1 MYYYIRRVSKLITKK
16 ENVFF
21 IQEFKS
27 YTKSN
32 INPDKWLIDDTVRM
46 IRPKVIYI
54 NFDKSITSVF
64 QTVIPENQILNSHE
78 LIKKIFTNLIK

>member
-32 INPDKWLIDDTVRM
+32 INPDKWLMDDPVRM

-54 NFDKSITSVF
+54 NFDKNITSGF

-78 LIKKIFTNLIK
+78 LIKKVFTNLIK